1 MPRLSFHQNVM
12 SEIEEVSVV
21 EVYEIAS
28 EIGAEC
34 EKLIDLYGSN
44 CVESLIKKCI
54 TALEMLETLAC
65 KNERETSLI
74 QELNDRIAKLENEKA
89 ERAET
94 KRKFEKV
101 KGVKNLFAS
110 IANSHAHLKH
120 FCESFSLLHRCRSLK
135 FSAAKR
141 FAKCKFEKCLP
152 YVAGECD

>member
-1 MPRLSFHQNVM
+1 MPRLSYTQNVM

-28 EIGAEC
+28 EIGGEC

-54 TALEMLETLAC
+54 TALEMLEVLAC

-74 QELNDRIAKLENEKA
+74 QELNDKISKLENEKV

-101 KGVKNLFAS
+101 KRNCVQVLQ
-110 IANSHAHLKH
+110 IQLHAQL
-120 FCESFSLLHRCRSLK
+120 
-135 FSAAKR
+135 
-141 FAKCKFEKCLP
+141 
-152 YVAGECD
+152 

>member
-1 MPRLSFHQNVM
+1 M
-12 SEIEEVSVV
+12 SEVEEVSVV

-28 EIGAEC
+28 EIGSEC

-54 TALEMLETLAC
+54 TALEMLENLAC

-74 QELNDRIAKLENEKA
+74 QELNDRISKLENEKV

-101 KGVKNLFAS
+101 KNIFQIQLDTRLLEKALFVVFV
-110 IANSHAHLKH
+110 N
-120 FCESFSLLHRCRSLK
+120 FSLFL
-135 FSAAKR
+135 
-141 FAKCKFEKCLP
+141 
-152 YVAGECD
+152 